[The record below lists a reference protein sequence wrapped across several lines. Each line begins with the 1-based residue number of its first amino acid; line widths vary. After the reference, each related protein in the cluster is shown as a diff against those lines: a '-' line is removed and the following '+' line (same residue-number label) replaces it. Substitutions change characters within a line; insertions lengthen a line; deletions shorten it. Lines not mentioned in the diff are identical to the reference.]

1 MKKVKVL
8 LYCTKAKP
16 FLLEVEYDNQV
27 LYATTQLGNADN
39 LRINHKKVLNGKI
52 VAECEVETEEIRL
65 SEYPYYDDCSI
76 ALFDTPT
83 LTNDELLDKSC
94 LHHNEL
100 NDYLIGQKG
109 YALHISNLEIFAKPA
124 TIEYADLQSPVLDS
138 ECIGGSW
145 LCDNCDTPGND
156 CKHCHDH
163 YEFFKT
169 VEKAPQNMMRVYS
182 NIGRYNCQYIL
193 ISIRPEWLCKI
204 LNGEKTIEVR
214 KKVLKEMLPNE

>member
-83 LTNDELLDKSC
+83 LDHDELLDKSC

-109 YALHISNLEIFAKPA
+109 YALHISNLRMFKEPKRCQDDFLYRRK
-124 TIEYADLQSPVLDS
+124 IETNFY
-138 ECIGGSW
+138 
-145 LCDNCDTPGND
+145 ND
-156 CKHCHDH
+156 E
-163 YEFFKT
+163 YFR
-169 VEKAPQNMMRVYS
+169 KAPQNMMKVIDAY
-182 NIGRYNCQYIL
+182 GDDEYIL
-193 ISIRPEWLCKI
+193 ISIKPEWLCKI

-214 KKVLKEMLPNE
+214 KKVLKEML